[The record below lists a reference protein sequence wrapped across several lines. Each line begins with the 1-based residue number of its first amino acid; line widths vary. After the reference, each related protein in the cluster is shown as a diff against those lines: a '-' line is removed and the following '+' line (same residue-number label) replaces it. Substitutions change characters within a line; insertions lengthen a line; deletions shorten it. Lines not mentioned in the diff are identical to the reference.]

1 MYIMQGYKSMK
12 KALTIGELLITMA
25 IIGVIAMLVLP
36 GFLKDYHKK
45 IYTAKL
51 KKTIE
56 LVENAVNQASI
67 DNNVSYFYQTPYP
80 ASDDKI
86 KEFLDKYFKTV
97 ASGDNI
103 FYSGY
108 YSSIKDSSS
117 TTSGSSNKGSKLSP
131 KNAVKLAGGEALS
144 FECTVN
150 TGVAIA
156 AMNSNLCTIRIDV
169 NATDGPNKG
178 GRDLFV
184 LYLDTKNNSI
194 NSRSPLSA
202 KIETCQTSALGDEC
216 YEELLK
222 NNWIMDY

>member
-1 MYIMQGYKSMK
+1 M
-12 KALTIGELLITMA
+12 
-25 IIGVIAMLVLP
+25 
-36 GFLKDYHKK
+36 
-45 IYTAKL
+45 
-51 KKTIE
+51 
-56 LVENAVNQASI
+56 
-67 DNNVSYFYQTPYP
+67 
-80 ASDDKI
+80 
-86 KEFLDKYFKTV
+86 DKYFKTV